1 MLTSPDLSSRLPTR
15 AGARAR
21 SPTTARTVR
30 RAGTGKRNTTASPPL
45 PPTQS
50 ALCGCGLVR
59 YAPPG
64 CRRDGEGGR
73 CVTEFE
79 PAGKATDHY
88 GGGRTARRGN
98 LGFVWRQR
106 EFVEPVQP
114 VCRRRPAGCDY
125 HPATR
130 EPQATDERPPAGAKP
145 QPTPKPP
152 ARASGVRLG
161 CRTYCQAAG
170 IFNGGP
176 GESGQPA
183 VTIVSSGA
191 VTADGYL
198 PVVLT
203 CNLTVQCQGSL
214 VLDFQ
219 RPGFPEQAYIA
230 SKSDVVV
237 DAGATTTLEVPLDD
251 VTLSWLQS
259 HGSTK
264 FQAILDAG
272 PSFGCNGYGSD
283 KSLGLPVWCRTNRR
297 VRRLQH
303 R

>member
-1 MLTSPDLSSRLPTR
+1 MSPSSSRPAKRPIITVAVGLLAAATLASCGDNESLSSQFNPS
-15 AGARAR
+15 AGAA
-21 SPTTARTVR
+21 PPAVTTTQPP
-30 RAGTGKRNTTASPPL
+30 ASPK
-45 PPTQS
+45 PPTS
-50 ALCGCGLVR
+50 A
-59 YAPPG
+59 
-64 CRRDGEGGR
+64 
-73 CVTEFE
+73 
-79 PAGKATDHY
+79 K
-88 GGGRTARRGN
+88 
-98 LGFVWRQR
+98 
-106 EFVEPVQP
+106 
-114 VCRRRPAGCDY
+114 
-125 HPATR
+125 
-130 EPQATDERPPAGAKP
+130 PPAGAKP
-145 QPTPKPP
+145 QPSPKPP

-283 KSLGLPVWCRTNRR
+283 KSLGLPDCGAEPIDGFDVFSIDDLT
-297 VRRLQH
+297 VAPPG
-303 R
+303 